1 MRLLSD
7 DTIIETTISA
17 WEVAAYHFPA
27 ASRIPNSA
35 VRSNRCFRSGS
46 DAMLGEHLDGDRAVQ
61 AGVARLVHFAHA
73 PSPNGRED
81 LVVPE
86 AGADFEWHGLFGRT
100 GSFYVQRGQQ
110 VHGIA
115 HERRTDALSA
125 GLSTGGGSHREKRSC
140 RR

>member
-7 DTIIETTISA
+7 PTIIETTETTISA
-17 WEVAAYHFPA
+17 WEVEACHFPA

-46 DAMLGEHLDGDRAVQ
+46 DAMLGEHLDGDGAVQ

-81 LVVPE
+81 LVGAE
-86 AGADFEWHGLFGRT
+86 ASADREGHGVEART
-100 GSFYVQRGQQ
+100 PVILRPLAPRLHLQAQ
-110 VHGIA
+110 
-115 HERRTDALSA
+115 
-125 GLSTGGGSHREKRSC
+125 
-140 RR
+140 